1 VRFAGLIHPGLIGTA
16 PSAELLAMWNEREK
30 ALVDEEG
37 TPAQK
42 TTCGYCHTR
51 PLACLPNK
59 SGAMLGTLGHCSSKM
74 GADAAWDKVASEAAR
89 TVPGRENGGNC
100 DMCEAPL
107 PIYPFRKRILA
118 PTLK

>member
-1 VRFAGLIHPGLIGTA
+1 
-16 PSAELLAMWNEREK
+16 MWNEREK

-42 TTCGYCHTR
+42 TSCGYCHTR

-59 SGAMLGTLGHCSSKM
+59 SGAMLGTLGHFSSKM
-74 GADAAWDKVASEAAR
+74 GADSTWDRIASEAAR

-100 DMCEAPL
+100 DMCATPL
-107 PIYPFRKRILA
+107 PVRGCGSLQC
-118 PTLK
+118 